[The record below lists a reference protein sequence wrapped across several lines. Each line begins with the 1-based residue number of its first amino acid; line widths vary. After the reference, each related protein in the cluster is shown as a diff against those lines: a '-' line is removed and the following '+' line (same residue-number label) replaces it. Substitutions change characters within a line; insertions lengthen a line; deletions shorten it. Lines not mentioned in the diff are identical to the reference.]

1 VSGWGSGERQGRI
14 ALPGTHAYPHRTRRP
29 DRAARRTGAWSRP
42 DHRVDVDAGSRAGQ
56 SRRIDGRVGQ
66 LRASACRAGGV
77 RHGRPPQ
84 FDGRYDEAEEA
95 NAQRFRAIAGEE
107 PATGGGGGHGG
118 PPGGRPGG
126 GAAGGE
132 PWEGENGLHLSP
144 AENAAAED
152 FLNRA
157 KHAESQISPVVQG
170 AAHDTGSELLGY
182 PDYVLKSPESFKR
195 KLATA
200 LAESP
205 NRNVGDALAD
215 MKDSVRYTMRF
226 PSEGSAYSDGVNTT
240 VQRFGDAGF
249 ESVKFKN
256 TWGSPAYQGINSFWR
271 DPSTGHVFEM
281 QFHTQ
286 DSFDAK
292 MVTHDLYEQARLPG
306 VSDERKQELADQQN
320 GIFNA
325 VPRPQGASG
334 IRPPE
339 R

>member
-1 VSGWGSGERQGRI
+1 VSGKGGSHFRVHTPTLTEHASRTDQRAEQVRGHAQSIGSTSI
-14 ALPGTHAYPHRTRRP
+14 PGHALGNLGGYTVESANSAHH
-29 DRAARRTGAWSRP
+29 
-42 DHRVDVDAGSRAGQ
+42 HAGQ
-56 SRRIDGRVGQ
+56 VVSDMADHLSSTADTERTT
-66 LRASACRAGGV
+66 A
-77 RHGRPPQ
+77 
-84 FDGRYDEAEEA
+84 GRYDEAEEV
-95 NAQRFRAIAGEE
+95 NTQRFRAIGGGE
-107 PATGGGGGHGG
+107 PATGGGGRGG
-118 PPGGRPGG
+118 PPGGRPRGG
-126 GAAGGE
+126 PAGGE
-132 PWEGENGLHLSP
+132 PWEGENGLHLTP
-144 AENAAAED
+144 EENAAADE
-152 FLNRA
+152 FLDRA
-157 KHAESQISPVVQG
+157 KRAESQITPVVQG
-170 AAHDTGSELLGY
+170 AAHDTNSELLGY

-226 PSEGSAYSDGVNTT
+226 PSDGYTDGVNTT
-240 VQRFGDAGF
+240 VRRFGDAGF

-256 TWGSPAYQGINSFWR
+256 TWGSPAYQGINSFWK

-292 MVTHDLYEQARLPG
+292 MDTHELYEQARLPG
-306 VSDERKQELADQQN
+306 VSEERKQELNNLQN
-320 GIFNA
+320 EIFNS

-334 IRPPE
+334 IRPPD